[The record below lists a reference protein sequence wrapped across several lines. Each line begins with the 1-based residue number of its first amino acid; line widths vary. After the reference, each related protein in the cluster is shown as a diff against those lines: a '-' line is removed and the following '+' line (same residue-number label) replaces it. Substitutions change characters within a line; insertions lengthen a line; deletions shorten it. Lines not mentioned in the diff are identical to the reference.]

1 MIQITTTEA
10 VEKLPTLSNL
20 PETELAAALTRSI
33 IEVEQRFLVKQI
45 PVPLPVPEAIKLAV
59 CYLVMDEAVP
69 KVKSVERSDYK
80 ETLDTSGQYLNKA
93 LIFLEPYLNPP
104 PEPEPE
110 SSGVVFL

>member
-1 MIQITTTEA
+1 MIQMTTTEA

-69 KVKSVERSDYK
+69 KVKSIERSDYK

-93 LIFLEPYLNPP
+93 LLFLEPYLNP